1 MTRPEVDSLDGILD
15 QLLGLNRELLEVCQA
30 KQEAILDRNFE
41 ELELLTE
48 QQESVAERL
57 VELDEQREILARSI
71 APDRESPVSLDA
83 LISTVGE
90 SGAEEL
96 DEKRVEL
103 KNVVR
108 DVQRFSREN
117 VRLLNTRVAVFED
130 LFERLEEDQS
140 QETYDSDREKDQS
153 GTGEAMLFD
162 EAI

>member
-1 MTRPEVDSLDGILD
+1 MTRPEVDSLSGILD
-15 QLLGLNRELLEVCQA
+15 QLLELNENLLELCQA

-41 ELELLTE
+41 ELEVLTE
-48 QQESVAERL
+48 QQESVTNRL
-57 VELDEQREILARSI
+57 AELDDERKTLAEKI
-71 APDRESPVSLDA
+71 APDREPSVSLDV
-83 LISTVGE
+83 LISL
-90 SGAEEL
+90 EENSSPEDL
-96 DEKRVEL
+96 EQKQVEL

-108 DVQRFSREN
+108 DVQRFTREN
-117 VRLLNTRVAVFED
+117 MRLLDTRMAVVED